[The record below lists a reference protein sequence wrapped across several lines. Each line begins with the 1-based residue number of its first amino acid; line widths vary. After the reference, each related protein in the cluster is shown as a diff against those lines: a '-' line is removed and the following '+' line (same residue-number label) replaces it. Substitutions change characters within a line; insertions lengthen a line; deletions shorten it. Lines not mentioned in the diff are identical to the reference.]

1 MTTKENREVTF
12 IIDTKR
18 GFEKMGYKDSSPFR
32 VIYTLKK
39 NETGIYYELT
49 DFENNPIN
57 INSLNGYQRMYT
69 NECFSMFMRNNY
81 NIPDD
86 YKDFI
91 EVKNNYKKEINKNE
105 ELSEMG
111 NEL

>member
-1 MTTKENREVTF
+1 
-12 IIDTKR
+12 
-18 GFEKMGYKDSSPFR
+18 
-32 VIYTLKK
+32 
-39 NETGIYYELT
+39 
-49 DFENNPIN
+49 
-57 INSLNGYQRMYT
+57 MYT

-91 EVKNNYKKEINKNE
+91 EVKNNYKKEINNNE